1 MRASPQHIYMHENDQ
16 LHVQTNLTPWKQLM
30 VSFKWLRPTP
40 IWRQWCLPSHRS
52 LPSWFLQKR
61 ISKNCICVCALFL
74 VGFCRLP
81 QPQKS
86 FRKCKVRGNKETKKC
101 RGGIPYQSNFPV
113 RTYYALFF
121 CQMQILYIEPLYW
134 SRGRC
139 RNTLRPGRLEFDSFF
154 DVSSFSRD
162 DGHAFFEG
170 FEPASKV
177 FPQTAEINE

>member
-16 LHVQTNLTPWKQLM
+16 LHAQTNLTPWKQLV

-86 FRKCKVRGNKETKKC
+86 FRKCKVRGNKETKKV
-101 RGGIPYQSNFPV
+101 GEG
-113 RTYYALFF
+113 F
-121 CQMQILYIEPLYW
+121 CIKAISPLGRIMLCSSAKCKSYILSYFIGVVVDVVTRYVL
-134 SRGRC
+134 
-139 RNTLRPGRLEFDSFF
+139 
-154 DVSSFSRD
+154 DVSSLTPFSMFLVSLVTTD
-162 DGHAFFEG
+162 MHFLK
-170 FEPASKV
+170 ASNRRAKY
-177 FPQTAEINE
+177 FHKPLR